1 MNRRPR
7 FCNVEARRQ
16 GIGAT
21 VITTSVTAA
30 AANETNS
37 NSKPPSSSA
46 ENSAAPS
53 KDAIAHPLAAPLS
66 NPLMDGGGLNND
78 GGGRTP
84 TPPLPAGEAFKLQPV
99 TATNIAARL
108 TPNDV
113 DRIRILVRE

>member
-1 MNRRPR
+1 M
-7 FCNVEARRQ
+7 EARRQ

-46 ENSAAPS
+46 ENSAAPSS